1 MRILFIACIAL
12 VALVCGS
19 CFEKGD
25 CIINNTNLVK
35 FKFIN
40 TLDKTVHP
48 VKFAS
53 IEVVGSSIV
62 LYNNN
67 VEVSLIALP
76 VDPYKTEASFI
87 LKYADTRNDTIN
99 VTYRNQTTIPSSD
112 CGAFVYQ
119 DQVTL
124 VENPMDTSLIQGS
137 TLTKVIT
144 TQLLG
149 NAEANFE
156 VYF

>member
-1 MRILFIACIAL
+1 MRILFIACLAIITL
-12 VALVCGS
+12 ICGS

-40 TLDKTVHP
+40 ALDKTVHP
-48 VKFAS
+48 VTFAS

-62 LYNNN
+62 LYNDSVAVN
-67 VEVSLIALP
+67 LIALP

-87 LKYADTRNDTIN
+87 LKYADTPNDTIN
-99 VTYRNQTTIPSSD
+99 VTYRNETTIPSSD

-124 VENPMDTSLIQGS
+124 VENPADTSLIQGS

-156 VYF
+156 IYF